1 MRPPA
6 RARVTTI
13 LRAAAGALSLLAAL
27 GAAGSSQA
35 ATLVINVQTPD
46 GHVLPGAVVTVRPLD
61 GAPRKPAPVH
71 AIIDQVNR
79 AFEPD
84 ILVIPVGS
92 TVEFPN
98 SDSVSHQIYSF
109 SPTKRFQLPL
119 YHGKP
124 YPPVHFDEAGIVTLG
139 CNIHDKMVG
148 YILVTDATFFGRTDA
163 RGVWSVPDLPRGT
176 YHVSLWHPLL
186 REPAAALDRAVS
198 ITGDEAENLT
208 VQLAQSLRPAPLQP
222 SARSK
227 DQY

>member
-1 MRPPA
+1 MWRLGAWRLPLVALLGTAVPA
-6 RARVTTI
+6 LAGTLNVQANLANREPF
-13 LRAAAGALSLLAAL
+13 AGA
-27 GAAGSSQA
+27 
-35 ATLVINVQTPD
+35 I
-46 GHVLPGAVVTVRPLD
+46 VTVR
-61 GAPRKPAPVH
+61 GEASHAPVAPVS
-71 AIIDQVNR
+71 AILDQINL
-79 AFEPD
+79 AFVPD

>member
-1 MRPPA
+1 MLRTSARIVRLLLLFCAASPA
-6 RARVTTI
+6 MAGTI
-13 LRAAAGALSLLAAL
+13 SVQAQLSNHEPFAGAIVTAR
-27 GAAGSSQA
+27 GATS
-35 ATLVINVQTPD
+35 
-46 GHVLPGAVVTVRPLD
+46 H
-61 GAPRKPAPVH
+61 APVPVS
-71 AIIDQVNR
+71 AILDQINL
-79 AFEPD
+79 AFAPD
-84 ILVIPVGS
+84 LIVIPVGS

-124 YPPVHFDEAGIVTLG
+124 YPPVHFDQAGIVTLG

-148 YILVTDATFFGRTDA
+148 YIFVTDATYFGRTDA
-163 RGVWSVPDLPRGT
+163 RGVWSVPGLPRGT

-227 DQY
+227 D